1 MVSHNSLTN
10 DDFVSFLLPLQII
23 DPKFNANMEEDSEES
38 TNKGPHI
45 TIIKGGKARGVL
57 GLGLV

>member
-1 MVSHNSLTN
+1 LTN

-45 TIIKGGKARGVL
+45 TIIKGGKARWVL